1 MFHLLYY
8 QTYYHHNNYNILKN
22 NYKVFY
28 KYVILIIG
36 DTMNKEEE
44 RNVISMDM
52 GGAIEPVEL
61 PTEEAQEEIEESRST
76 VVPELMQINTSSE
89 VPSILDDP
97 TIKDI
102 PAPVEVPAPVI
113 TEVPKPVEV
122 PTPMITE
129 APKPVE
135 VPTPVITEAPKP
147 VEVPTPVI
155 TEVPKPVEVP
165 KPAEV
170 PAPVVEETQTPEVS
184 TPSTTFSPTVAEVK
198 ENLMNIINSKAVKK
212 EPEVKVE
219 TPVTPTPTPVVLPVT
234 VPTIPVE
241 NKVVSE
247 PVVNTTEVIED
258 KKEKE
263 EQIKNIN
270 NKQEENIKIEEEAIK
285 QLGPNVITE
294 PLAKEDKEKE
304 KKKNPHFFECPPD
317 CIPIRPMGYIL
328 LTIIY
333 NIPIIGLIVILVH
346 SASYKNLN
354 RRNFARSY
362 LIAIILIAL
371 IIFALIYFLK
381 VDFIGIIENITGYK
395 IDLQHFKFIKFK

>member
-1 MFHLLYY
+1 
-8 QTYYHHNNYNILKN
+8 
-22 NYKVFY
+22 
-28 KYVILIIG
+28 
-36 DTMNKEEE
+36 MNKEEE

-102 PAPVEVPAPVI
+102 PAPVEVPTPVI

-122 PTPMITE
+122 PTP
-129 APKPVE
+129 V
-135 VPTPVITEAPKP
+135 V
-147 VEVPTPVI
+147 
-155 TEVPKPVEVP
+155 EVPKPV
-165 KPAEV
+165 EV

-258 KKEKE
+258 KKEQE
-263 EQIKNIN
+263 EQIEKIDD
-270 NKQEENIKIEEEAIK
+270 KQEESIKNEEEAIK

-395 IDLQHFKFIKFK
+395 IDLQHFKFIKFR

>member
-1 MFHLLYY
+1 
-8 QTYYHHNNYNILKN
+8 
-22 NYKVFY
+22 
-28 KYVILIIG
+28 
-36 DTMNKEEE
+36 MNKEEE

-61 PTEEAQEEIEESRST
+61 PTEEAQKEIEESRST

-102 PAPVEVPAPVI
+102 PAPVEVPTPVI

-122 PTPMITE
+122 PTPVVE
-129 APKPVE
+129 EPKPVE
-135 VPTPVITEAPKP
+135 APTPVVEVPKP

-165 KPAEV
+165 T
-170 PAPVVEETQTPEVS
+170 PVVEETQTPEVS

-258 KKEKE
+258 KKEQE
-263 EQIKNIN
+263 EQIENIDD
-270 NKQEENIKIEEEAIK
+270 KQEENIKIEEEAIK

-395 IDLQHFKFIKFK
+395 IDLQHFKFIKFR

>member
-1 MFHLLYY
+1 M
-8 QTYYHHNNYNILKN
+8 NN
-22 NYKVFY
+22 
-28 KYVILIIG
+28 
-36 DTMNKEEE
+36 EEE

-102 PAPVEVPAPVI
+102 PASVEVPTPVVEVPKPVEVPTPVITEVLKPVEVQTPVI

-122 PTPMITE
+122 PTP
-129 APKPVE
+129 V
-135 VPTPVITEAPKP
+135 V
-147 VEVPTPVI
+147 
-155 TEVPKPVEVP
+155 EVPKPV
-165 KPAEV
+165 EV

-258 KKEKE
+258 KKEQE
-263 EQIKNIN
+263 EQIENIDD
-270 NKQEENIKIEEEAIK
+270 KQEENIKIEEEAIK

-395 IDLQHFKFIKFK
+395 IDLQHFKFIKFR